1 MTKHA
6 GWWYGGVLVLLVVT
20 IVVALMAG
28 TTWIGPG
35 RLWTI
40 VSQPA
45 SRDFVTV
52 FNLRLPRII
61 SSLICGGSLAVAGA
75 LFQAVFRNPIA
86 DPSILGISSAADFF
100 KLGGALLLPWLP
112 GRNWVLA
119 LIGGLVALAIL
130 TSGKALRDPYRLII
144 VGVALDA
151 TFVGLARLVSSGQ
164 ATQVMQST
172 FNAVTWSDT
181 VGLLILGLLG
191 LVVALLLAPWANDLK
206 LADAAL
212 QTIGVPVRVIR
223 WSLLLLGMYL
233 AVSVT
238 AIVGAIPFV
247 GIVVPNLARRFVGHD
262 YQTLIPF
269 SMLAG
274 AWLMLAADTLG
285 RTVIVPSEISAATM
299 MAVIGGPFVIILL
312 QRGRG
317 FHGITTR

>member
-1 MTKHA
+1 MTKNS
-6 GWWYGGVLVLLVVT
+6 GWWYGGVIVLLLATSV
-20 IVVALMAG
+20 IALMAG
-28 TTWIGPG
+28 TTWLGLPQLVQAAGHPG
-35 RLWTI
+35 ST
-40 VSQPA
+40 A
-45 SRDFVTV
+45 FVTV
-52 FNLRLPRII
+52 FSLRLPRIL

-112 GRNWVLA
+112 GRNWLMAVV
-119 LIGGLVALAIL
+119 GGLVALIIL
-130 TSGKALRDPYRLII
+130 TSGRALADPYRLII

-151 TFVGLARLVSSGQ
+151 TFVGLQQLLSSG
-164 ATQVMQST
+164 AAQVSHST
-172 FNAVTWSDT
+172 FNGTTWTDATT
-181 VGLLILGLLG
+181 VLILGVLG
-191 LVVALLLAPWANDLK
+191 LIGALLLAPWANYLK
-206 LADAAL
+206 LTDSAL
-212 QTIGVPVRVIR
+212 KNVGVPVSVIR

-238 AIVGAIPFV
+238 AVVGAIPFV
-247 GIVVPNLARRFVGHD
+247 GIVVPNVARRLVGHD
-262 YQTLIPF
+262 YQTLVPF

-317 FHGITTR
+317 FHGMSTR

>member
-1 MTKHA
+1 MTKNS
-6 GWWYGGVLVLLVVT
+6 GWWYGGVIVLLLATSV
-20 IVVALMAG
+20 IALMAG
-28 TTWIGPG
+28 TTWLGMPQLIQAAGHPG
-35 RLWTI
+35 ST
-40 VSQPA
+40 A
-45 SRDFVTV
+45 FVTV
-52 FNLRLPRII
+52 FSLRLPRIL

-112 GRNWVLA
+112 GRNWLMAVV
-119 LIGGLVALAIL
+119 GGLVALVIL
-130 TSGKALRDPYRLII
+130 TSGRALADPYRLII

-151 TFVGLARLVSSGQ
+151 TFVGLQQLLSSG
-164 ATQVMQST
+164 AAQVSHST
-172 FNAVTWSDT
+172 FNGTTWANTTT
-181 VGLLILGLLG
+181 VLILGILG
-191 LVVALLLAPWANDLK
+191 LIGALLLAPWANYLK
-206 LADAAL
+206 LTDSAL
-212 QTIGVPVRVIR
+212 KNVGVPVNVIR

-238 AIVGAIPFV
+238 AVVGAIPFV
-247 GIVVPNLARRFVGHD
+247 GIVVPNVARRLVGHD
-262 YQTLIPF
+262 YQTLVPF

-317 FHGITTR
+317 FHGMSTR

>member
-1 MTKHA
+1 MTKNS
-6 GWWYGGVLVLLVVT
+6 GWWYGGVIVLLLATSV
-20 IVVALMAG
+20 IALMAG
-28 TTWIGPG
+28 TTWLGLPQLVQAAGHPG
-35 RLWTI
+35 ST
-40 VSQPA
+40 A
-45 SRDFVTV
+45 FVTA
-52 FNLRLPRII
+52 FSLRLPRIL

-112 GRNWVLA
+112 GRNWLMAVV
-119 LIGGLVALAIL
+119 GGLVVLIIL
-130 TSGKALRDPYRLII
+130 TSGRALADPYRLII

-151 TFVGLARLVSSGQ
+151 TFVGLQQLLSSG
-164 ATQVMQST
+164 AAQVSHST
-172 FNAVTWSDT
+172 FNGTTWADT
-181 VGLLILGLLG
+181 TTVLILGVLG
-191 LVVALLLAPWANDLK
+191 LIGALLLTPWANYLK
-206 LADAAL
+206 LTDSAL
-212 QTIGVPVRVIR
+212 KNVGVPVSVIR

-238 AIVGAIPFV
+238 AVVGAIPFV
-247 GIVVPNLARRFVGHD
+247 GIVVPNVARRLVGHD
-262 YQTLIPF
+262 YQTLVPF

-317 FHGITTR
+317 FHGMSTR

>member
-1 MTKHA
+1 MTKRV
-6 GWWYGGVLVLLVVT
+6 GWWYVGILLLLVST
-20 IVVALMAG
+20 MVVALMAG
-28 TTWIGPG
+28 TTWIGPQ
-35 RLWTI
+35 RLLHML
-40 VSQPA
+40 SQPA
-45 SRDFVTV
+45 SRDYVTV

-61 SSLICGGSLAVAGA
+61 SSLICGGCLAVAGA

-100 KLGGALLLPWLP
+100 KLGGAVLLPWLP
-112 GRNWVLA
+112 GHNWLLA
-119 LIGGLVALAIL
+119 LVGGIVALAIL
-130 TSGKALRDPYRLII
+130 TSGTALRDPYRLII

-151 TFVGLARLVSSGQ
+151 TFVGLSRLVSSGQ
-164 ATQVMQST
+164 ATQVMAST

-181 VGLLILGLLG
+181 LGLLILGLTGLLG
-191 LVVALLLAPWANDLK
+191 ALLLSPWANYLK
-206 LADAAL
+206 LADTAL
-212 QTIGVPVRVIR
+212 QTIGVPVRTIR
-223 WSLLLLGMYL
+223 WTLLLLGMYL

-247 GIVVPNLARRFVGHD
+247 GIVIPNLARRLVGHD
-262 YQTLIPF
+262 YQTLLPF

-317 FHGITTR
+317 FHGLTTH

>member
-1 MTKHA
+1 MMRHV
-6 GWWYGGVLVLLVVT
+6 GWWFSGVIVLLVAT
-20 IVVALMAG
+20 IAMAVMVG
-28 TTWIGPG
+28 TTWIGPH
-35 RLWTI
+35 RLLQI
-40 VSQPA
+40 LSQPA

-100 KLGGALLLPWLP
+100 KLGGVLLVPWLP
-112 GRNWVLA
+112 GRQWLLA
-119 LIGGLVALAIL
+119 LLGGVVALFIL
-130 TSGKALRDPYRLII
+130 TRGRALRDPYRLII
-144 VGVALDA
+144 IGVALDA
-151 TFVGLARLVSSGQ
+151 TFVGLSRLVSSGQ
-164 ATQVMQST
+164 TAPVLPST
-172 FNAVTWSDT
+172 FNATTWMDT
-181 VGLLILGLLG
+181 WTLLILGLLG
-191 LVVALLLAPWANDLK
+191 LLGALLLAPWANHLK
-206 LADAAL
+206 LADTAL
-212 QTIGVPVRVIR
+212 QTIGVPVKLIR
-223 WSLLLLGMYL
+223 WSLLLLGTYL

-247 GIVVPNLARRFVGHD
+247 GIVVPNLARRLVGHD
-262 YQTLIPF
+262 YQTLLPF

-317 FHGITTR
+317 FHGITTG

>member
-6 GWWYGGVLVLLVVT
+6 GWWFGGVLVLLVLT
-20 IVVALMAG
+20 MGIALMVG
-28 TTWIGPG
+28 TTWIGPQ
-35 RLWTI
+35 RLI
-40 VSQPA
+40 AALGQSS

-61 SSLICGGSLAVAGA
+61 SSLVCGGSLAVAGA

-112 GRNWVLA
+112 GRNWLLGLV
-119 LIGGLVALAIL
+119 GGLVALWIL
-130 TSGKALRDPYRLII
+130 TRGKALRDPYRLII
-144 VGVALDA
+144 IGVALDA
-151 TFVGLARLVSSGQ
+151 TFVGLSRLVSSGQ
-164 ATQVMQST
+164 TTQVMAST

-181 VGLLILGLLG
+181 LGLLILGLCG
-191 LVVALLLAPWANDLK
+191 LLVALLLAPWANYLK
-206 LADAAL
+206 LADTAL
-212 QTIGVPVRVIR
+212 QTIGVPVSTIR
-223 WSLLLLGMYL
+223 WSLLLLGTYL

-247 GIVVPNLARRFVGHD
+247 GIVIPNLARRCVGHD
-262 YQTLIPF
+262 YQTLLPF

-317 FHGITTR
+317 FHGITTG